1 MPSPTETLLR
11 VQASPLPTHTIFGL
25 EGSMVTAPIDC
36 TSGLSNTDLKV
47 VPPLIDFH
55 TPPLAAAAK
64 TVSWPCSLIAS
75 TAAMRPLI
83 LADPILRA
91 DKPEMVEESNLT
103 GACAAAVIAH
113 THKHAHAKPLTRRA
127 VLTQEEAIISLK
139 SSYSRSCNPIGQVIS
154 TCIVISSRPAS

>member
-11 VQASPLPTHTIFGL
+11 VQDSPLPTHTICGL
-25 EGSMVTAPIDC
+25 DGSMVTAPIDC

-55 TPPLAAAAK
+55 TPSLAEAVK
-64 TVSWPCSLIAS
+64 TVRRPGSYSAS

-91 DKPEMVEESNLT
+91 DKPEIVEESNLT
-103 GACAAAVIAH
+103 GVCATTAIAD
-113 THKHAHAKPLTRRA
+113 KNKKNAHDKQVTRTVLLTREA
-127 VLTQEEAIISLK
+127 AIISIK
-139 SSYSRSCNPIGQVIS
+139 SSYAK
-154 TCIVISSRPAS
+154 IV